1 MALHVYKSC
10 RGLTMKNRRNVEWV
24 EEKGEKRSEWARA
37 REGGTMCVPAGD
49 YQPRKQCPCA
59 PVNAAAGS
67 HSGYARVKKTDVDR
81 RGALCL
87 VSAAAGAAIRR

>member
-10 RGLTMKNRRNVEWV
+10 RGLTMKNRRNVRWV
-24 EEKGEKRSEWARA
+24 EEKGEKRSEWGQG
-37 REGGTMCVPAGD
+37 GGTMCVPAGD

-59 PVNAAAGS
+59 PVSAAAGS
-67 HSGYARVKKTDVDR
+67 HSGYARVEKDGCGQE
-81 RGALCL
+81 GALCL